1 MFTAETA
8 RLRAAQIEWAAR
20 PIRDR
25 LKPVAELRH
34 LLVERADDLAAAVAA
49 DVHRAPGEVVATDVL
64 PSAAACKFLLTDAAR
79 ILKPR
84 TVGDRPLWLFG
95 CRDVVHRRPWG
106 VVGLIGTWNYPV
118 FLTLVPL
125 VQALVAG
132 NAVLW
137 KPSEHTP
144 KTADMLDDL
153 LATAGFPADLVVRV
167 AGDRENGPK
176 LAEAAVDFVHFTGSD
191 GVGRK
196 LAARLGERLI
206 PSTLELSGVD
216 ALIVR
221 ADADVELAA
230 RSAWYGATLNGGQT
244 CMATRRVYV
253 QEEVM
258 GRFVDALRPLVEASG
273 PVRLQTAGQVAHAG
287 ELVAEAVAGGCEV
300 IEASGQRKLVRPGDG
315 LHAPPPGRTSLRWPL
330 ALVGDIDP
338 LRLSRQAAFAPL
350 LGVTAVA
357 DDADAVA
364 RHNAGPFGL
373 SAAVFTRDP
382 AAAQRVAAQLRTG
395 SVVVNDVIV
404 PTAHPAT
411 PFGGRGASG
420 WGVSQGAEGLLGMTA
435 VQVVTVRRGKF
446 RPHVDAHLANDPAA
460 ADVARGLLRLLHAR
474 TLGERR
480 LGLAQAF
487 RGVRR
492 TAPKSPPA
500 P

>member
-1 MFTAETA
+1 MTTFAVETA
-8 RLRAAQIEWAAR
+8 HLRVAQAEWATR
-20 PIRDR
+20 PLRDR
-25 LKPVAELRH
+25 LRSVAELRH
-34 LLVERADDLAAAVAA
+34 FLVEHADALAAAVAA
-49 DVHRAPGEVVATDVL
+49 DVHRDPGEVVATDVL
-64 PSAAACKFLLTDAAR
+64 PVAAACKFLLTDAER
-79 ILKPR
+79 VLKPR
-84 TVGDRPLWLFG
+84 RVHGRPLWLFG

-106 VVGLIGTWNYPV
+106 VVGLVGTWNYPV

-125 VQALVAG
+125 VQALTAG

-144 KTADMLDDL
+144 KTADLLDDL
-153 LATAGFPADLVVRV
+153 LAQAGFPAGLVVRLP
-167 AGDRENGPK
+167 GDRDNGPK
-176 LAEAAVDFVHFTGSD
+176 LAEADVDFVHFTGSD

-216 ALIVR
+216 ALVVR

-244 CMATRRVYV
+244 CLATRRVFV
-253 QEEVM
+253 HEAVLS
-258 GRFVDALRPLVEASG
+258 RFVDALRPLVEASG
-273 PVRLQTAGQVAHAG
+273 PVRLQAAGQAVQADA
-287 ELVAEAVAGGCEV
+287 LVAEAKGNGCEV
-300 IEASGQRKLVRPGDG
+300 LASGGRQPVRPDNN
-315 LHAPPPGRTSLRWPL
+315 PGRTGLRPPL
-330 ALVGDIDP
+330 ALVGHIDH
-338 LRLSRQAAFAPL
+338 LRLSREAAFAPL

-357 DDADAVA
+357 GDADAVA

-373 SAAVFTRDP
+373 GAALFTRDP
-382 AAAQRVAAQLRTG
+382 AAARRIASQLRTG

-420 WGVSQGAEGLLGMTA
+420 WGVSQGAEGLLGLTA
-435 VQVVTVRRGKF
+435 VQVVTVRRGTF

-460 ADVARGLLRLLHAR
+460 ADVARGALRLGHGRTVGERLRGLRQLLGGMAR
-474 TLGERR
+474 TG
-480 LGLAQAF
+480 
-487 RGVRR
+487 
-492 TAPKSPPA
+492 KPPA

>member
-1 MFTAETA
+1 M
-8 RLRAAQIEWAAR
+8 
-20 PIRDR
+20 
-25 LKPVAELRH
+25 
-34 LLVERADDLAAAVAA
+34 
-49 DVHRAPGEVVATDVL
+49 
-64 PSAAACKFLLTDAAR
+64 
-79 ILKPR
+79 
-84 TVGDRPLWLFG
+84 
-95 CRDVVHRRPWG
+95 
-106 VVGLIGTWNYPV
+106 
-118 FLTLVPL
+118 
-125 VQALVAG
+125 
-132 NAVLW
+132 
-137 KPSEHTP
+137 
-144 KTADMLDDL
+144 
-153 LATAGFPADLVVRV
+153 
-167 AGDRENGPK
+167 
-176 LAEAAVDFVHFTGSD
+176 
-191 GVGRK
+191 
-196 LAARLGERLI
+196 
-206 PSTLELSGVD
+206 
-216 ALIVR
+216 
-221 ADADVELAA
+221 
-230 RSAWYGATLNGGQT
+230 
-244 CMATRRVYV
+244 
-253 QEEVM
+253 
-258 GRFVDALRPLVEASG
+258 
-273 PVRLQTAGQVAHAG
+273 
-287 ELVAEAVAGGCEV
+287 
-300 IEASGQRKLVRPGDG
+300 
-315 LHAPPPGRTSLRWPL
+315 
-330 ALVGDIDP
+330 
-338 LRLSRQAAFAPL
+338 
-350 LGVTAVA
+350 A